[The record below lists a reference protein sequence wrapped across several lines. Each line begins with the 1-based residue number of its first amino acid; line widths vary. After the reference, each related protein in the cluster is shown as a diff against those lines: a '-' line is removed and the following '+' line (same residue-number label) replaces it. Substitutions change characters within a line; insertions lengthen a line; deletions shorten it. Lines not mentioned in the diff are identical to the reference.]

1 MRVQIRDRDALSQL
15 SLVDVRSYLTSQGWH
30 PKGRYGTVA
39 TIFVNTDRDGREV
52 EILLPIRAELGDYAA
67 RMGDVVETL
76 SEVERRPQLLVFAD
90 LIKSGFDVLRFRAV
104 EADDAGTIALE
115 QGVGLYDHARDLMAA
130 AANATVKP
138 RRVYRSRRGV
148 FDQARD
154 YLQQLRLGQT
164 EVGSYVLTVLSPV
177 PPALE
182 TEQAALFPELGIA
195 EEPFPRL
202 VTRTLDRALRAT
214 KTAVSEAAATGK
226 LDPFEGAIEAGVS
239 GNLCEAVARLAE
251 EGNGVDITISWSRV
265 RPSPGPVAI
274 HSFTQDNARV
284 LSEAASTFRDLEP
297 QTDTTIEGFVVGLHR
312 EPEKFDGKAKIRG
325 FVDGEVRTITAEFLH
340 ADYQRVLEAHDRK
353 LRVRVDGDL
362 IKRGAFQT
370 LQNARNL
377 DVFEEDDAN
386 PTLAV
391 PEP

>member
-15 SLVDVRSYLTSQGWH
+15 SLVDVRAYLASQGWQA
-30 PKGRYGTVA
+30 KGRYGTVA
-39 TIFVNTDRDGREV
+39 TIYVKTDNTGREF
-52 EILLPIRAELGDYAA
+52 EILLPIREELGDYAA
-67 RMGDVVETL
+67 RMGEVVETL
-76 SEVERRPQLLVFAD
+76 SEVEGRAQLSVFAD
-90 LIKSGFDVLRFRAV
+90 LIKSGFDVLRFRAI

-138 RRVYRSRRGV
+138 RRVYRSRRGA

-154 YLQQLRLGQT
+154 YLHQLRLGQT

-182 TEQAALFPELGIA
+182 TEQTALFPELSIG

-214 KTAVSEAAATGK
+214 KAAVSEAAATGK

-251 EGNGVDITISWSRV
+251 EGNGVDITISWSCV
-265 RPSPGPVAI
+265 RPPPGPVST

-362 IKRGAFQT
+362 IKRGGFQT

-377 DVFEEDDAN
+377 EVFEEDDAN
-386 PTLAV
+386 PTLAP
-391 PEP
+391 PET